1 MADAAFA
8 AGSQGAS
15 PVSRAERPSAR
26 PSGSSSAQSADFSRS
41 LNQGQGESGSSSL
54 RLFPGQGANAAQPG
68 RGLLGNGVS
77 FLLAQTRTQE
87 ASAPLPPVSNFER
100 AKNRYLETQSKIK
113 DTIAANSILRGEAD
127 VAADA
132 EEASAQSQIYD
143 DDVEEA
149 QPGRV
154 QYGSGSLI

>member
-8 AGSQGAS
+8 TGSQGAS
-15 PVSRAERPSAR
+15 PISRAERPSAR
-26 PSGSSSAQSADFSRS
+26 PNGSSSTQSADFNRS
-41 LNQGQGESGSSSL
+41 LNQGQGDSGGNSL
-54 RLFPGQGANAAQPG
+54 RLFPGQGANAPQPG

-113 DTIAANSILRGEAD
+113 DTIAANSILRGEAGFASGAD
-127 VAADA
+127 DAAQA
-132 EEASAQSQIYD
+132 HAYD

-149 QPGRV
+149 QPARV